1 MSDAKAPV
9 QKVQTYGKKK
19 HAIAV
24 VTCQKGRGMI
34 RVNGIPLNNV
44 KPEGLRLKLQEPIL
58 LAGKA
63 KFRSVDMRLRV
74 RGGGHTSQIFAIRQA
89 IAKAI
94 VAYYQKFVDEPS
106 KMEIKDAYMNMDRCL
121 LVADPRR
128 TEMKKFGGSGA
139 RSRFAKSYR

>member
-1 MSDAKAPV
+1 MSESKAPV

-24 VTCQKGRGMI
+24 VTCQKGKGLI

-58 LAGKA
+58 LAGKD
-63 KFRSVDMRLRV
+63 KFRGLDMRLRV
-74 RGGGHTSQIFAIRQA
+74 RGGGHTSQIFALRQA
-89 IAKAI
+89 MSKALI
-94 VAYYQKFVDEPS
+94 SYYQKFVDEPT
-106 KMEIKDAYMNMDRCL
+106 KQAIKDTYMAHDRTL
-121 LVADPRR
+121 LIADPRR

-139 RSRFAKSYR
+139 RSRYAKSYR

>member
-1 MSDAKAPV
+1 MSEAKQAV

-34 RVNGIPLNNV
+34 RVNGVPLAHI
-44 KPEGLRLKLQEPIL
+44 KPEGLRLKIQEPVL
-58 LAGKA
+58 LAGKD
-63 KFRSVDMRLRV
+63 KFRGLDMRLRV

-89 IAKAI
+89 IAKA
-94 VAYYQKFVDEPS
+94 VVSYHQKYVDEPT
-106 KMEIKDAYMNMDRCL
+106 KQAIKDAYVSHDRTL

-128 TEMKKFGGSGA
+128 AEMKKYGGSGA